1 MAAITSNQLIIHG
14 LQKSQTSALRKKAER
29 LGLTAEDYVR
39 DLIAADLELDRA
51 ASTSSFAEL
60 AMPFQKSL
68 DGLTNAE
75 LDKAARPRGA
85 KAKR

>member
-14 LQKSQTSALRKKAER
+14 LQKSQASALRKKAQR
-29 LGLTAEDYVR
+29 LGLTPEDYVR
-39 DLIAADLELDRA
+39 DLIAADLELDHA
-51 ASTSSFAEL
+51 ASTKSFAEL

-68 DGLTNAE
+68 SGLSDEE
-75 LDKAARPRGA
+75 LDKIARPRSA